1 MEQIRI
7 RVPHLITGIFQK
19 TEEHRKAITAL
30 LDTSRFRVL
39 DLRKHCEVENL
50 EEYIYSRVTPYINIF
65 KTDGCIAGS
74 NKEFQILEYI
84 YQYELCRLDWDF
96 YLYKPDGLEY
106 RIIWRREGTT

>member
-1 MEQIRI
+1 MERIRI
-7 RVPHLITGIFQK
+7 IVPHLITGIFHK
-19 TEEHRKAITAL
+19 TADHRKAITAL
-30 LDTSRFRVL
+30 LDTGSFRVL
-39 DLRKHCEVENL
+39 DLRNHYEVENL
-50 EEYIYSRVTPYINIF
+50 EEYIYNRVTPYINIF

-106 RIIWRREGTT
+106 RIIWRREGTA